1 MSQFTRTIT
10 IYSKDLGGSSA
21 PTLILTFDTQPMK
34 GIYKDYFPVV
44 WKLSTFPTA
53 GDYALTATYKNQ
65 LVFVNPQVEN
75 DKIISAS
82 TWVDINLGQQTE
94 LTENPGSDSGTKSFT
109 TPTASSVGNK
119 YFKAINQVPTPQT
132 IGVGFDNGGTPPPTV
147 LVFNDIGYTYNVTA
161 EFTPTLTAYISE
173 DYQEN
178 SVLRGA
184 IQTPIIWRQNLAA
197 LPQTSSWQF
206 GRDPVSGQYS
216 ITAA

>member
-1 MSQFTRTIT
+1 
-10 IYSKDLGGSSA
+10 
-21 PTLILTFDTQPMK
+21 MK

-44 WKLSTFPTA
+44 WKYVYSSPLPMAISNVALSR
-53 GDYALTATYKNQ
+53 LM
-65 LVFVNPQVEN
+65 FVNPEIEN
-75 DKIISAS
+75 DKVISAA

-109 TPTASSVGNK
+109 VRNK

-178 SVLRGA
+178 TVLRGA
-184 IQTPIIWRQNLAA
+184 IQTPYIWRQNLAA

-206 GRDPVSGQYS
+206 ARDPVSGQYS